1 MSDVDVTIIAKERIV
16 VVEAVENLIEVAQPG
31 PQGPAGP
38 QGDPGPPG
46 PSGASSWSD
55 ITNKPSTLAGYGITD
70 AATAA
75 QGAKADS
82 ALQSGASSDLIAEGG
97 GHLFFSSSRVLGV
110 VLSGLSSATN
120 AAITASDTVLSAF
133 GKLQAQINGLAS
145 SKLDTTATA
154 AAATKLVTARTIN
167 GVSFDGTANITVAD
181 GTKEPGIAAG
191 TTAQYWRGDKSWQDL
206 AASVRAI
213 VLTGLSTATSTA
225 IAATDSVLSALG
237 KLQAQVS
244 SLSTSKLDVS
254 ATAAA
259 ATKLV
264 TARTI
269 NGVSFDGTANITVS
283 DSSKE
288 PSIASG
294 TAAQFWRGDKTWQDF
309 ATVTRA
315 VALTGLSTATNAAIA
330 ATDSI
335 LVGFGK
341 LQAQINGLA
350 PTNSPTLTGTPTAPT
365 PASTDSGTTIAT
377 TAFVKSMYPSAAV
390 VPASGFTLGASP
402 DAGRAKKT
410 GPIVHLDGW
419 LLKTGGGAMAANTK
433 IGNVPSG
440 YAPLGNL
447 LCNLLVSDGAGS
459 YQLIAAGITPATD
472 SDPGKIFTTQAA
484 TVSSVISL
492 QNITYDTNFA

>member
-145 SKLDTTATA
+145 SKLDTT
-154 AAATKLVTARTIN
+154 
-167 GVSFDGTANITVAD
+167 
-181 GTKEPGIAAG
+181 
-191 TTAQYWRGDKSWQDL
+191 
-206 AASVRAI
+206 
-213 VLTGLSTATSTA
+213 
-225 IAATDSVLSALG
+225 
-237 KLQAQVS
+237 
-244 SLSTSKLDVS
+244 